1 MAIKKDNS
9 REYFDRNKIK
19 NGILK
24 SSEKRPVS
32 IEQVEEIIHYIENE
46 INKTYLSEIESK
58 KIGEMV
64 MDKLKDVDEVAY
76 VRFASVYRQFKDIN
90 TFVKELKNI
99 LTEKRW
105 LSMDNYIRFKGFDK
119 KCDFVNLAFSNI
131 NIGMAS
137 KSDRENL
144 CKELN
149 MNFENLTNN
158 KQTHSDIVNIIKKE
172 DIGKIKE
179 GDALVTNLKKTP
191 LLVFVA
197 DCVPVAIVD
206 PKKEAVA
213 LCHAGWRGT
222 YSKITQKS
230 IENMEKLYET
240 NPEDLVCV
248 LGPSIGP
255 CCYEVSKDLIE
266 KFNTIIT
273 NRDEKF
279 YIIKENKYYL
289 DLWKVN
295 ELILTSC
302 GVKKENI
309 VNLNICTSCN
319 SDKFHSYRKHNQTTK
334 RLGMILEVK

>member
-1 MAIKKDNS
+1 MK
-9 REYFDRNKIK
+9 
-19 NGILK
+19 
-24 SSEKRPVS
+24 
-32 IEQVEEIIHYIENE
+32 
-46 INKTYLSEIESK
+46 
-58 KIGEMV
+58 
-64 MDKLKDVDEVAY
+64 
-76 VRFASVYRQFKDIN
+76 
-90 TFVKELKNI
+90 
-99 LTEKRW
+99 
-105 LSMDNYIRFKGFDK
+105 NYIRFEEFDK

-131 NIGMAS
+131 NIDMAS
-137 KSDRENL
+137 KSDKENL

-230 IENMEKLYET
+230 IENMEKLYGT

-279 YIIKENKYYL
+279 YIIKESKYYL

-302 GVKKENI
+302 GVKKDNI

>member
-1 MAIKKDNS
+1 MK
-9 REYFDRNKIK
+9 
-19 NGILK
+19 
-24 SSEKRPVS
+24 
-32 IEQVEEIIHYIENE
+32 
-46 INKTYLSEIESK
+46 
-58 KIGEMV
+58 
-64 MDKLKDVDEVAY
+64 
-76 VRFASVYRQFKDIN
+76 
-90 TFVKELKNI
+90 
-99 LTEKRW
+99 
-105 LSMDNYIRFKGFDK
+105 NYIRFEEFDK

-131 NIGMAS
+131 NIDMAS
-137 KSDRENL
+137 KSDKEDF
-144 CKELN
+144 CKGLN

-172 DIGKIKE
+172 NIGKIKE

-230 IENMEKLYET
+230 IENMEKLYGT

-279 YIIKENKYYL
+279 YIIKESKYYL

>member
-1 MAIKKDNS
+1 MLFRS
-9 REYFDRNKIK
+9 
-19 NGILK
+19 
-24 SSEKRPVS
+24 
-32 IEQVEEIIHYIENE
+32 
-46 INKTYLSEIESK
+46 
-58 KIGEMV
+58 
-64 MDKLKDVDEVAY
+64 DK
-76 VRFASVYRQFKDIN
+76 
-90 TFVKELKNI
+90 
-99 LTEKRW
+99 
-105 LSMDNYIRFKGFDK
+105 
-119 KCDFVNLAFSNI
+119 
-131 NIGMAS
+131 
-137 KSDRENL
+137 ENL

-149 MNFENLTNN
+149 MNFDNLTNN

-230 IENMEKLYET
+230 IENMEKLYGT

-279 YIIKENKYYL
+279 YIIKESKYYL

>member
-1 MAIKKDNS
+1 MK
-9 REYFDRNKIK
+9 
-19 NGILK
+19 
-24 SSEKRPVS
+24 
-32 IEQVEEIIHYIENE
+32 
-46 INKTYLSEIESK
+46 
-58 KIGEMV
+58 
-64 MDKLKDVDEVAY
+64 
-76 VRFASVYRQFKDIN
+76 
-90 TFVKELKNI
+90 
-99 LTEKRW
+99 
-105 LSMDNYIRFKGFDK
+105 NYIRFEEFDK

-131 NIGMAS
+131 NIDMAS
-137 KSDRENL
+137 KSDKENL

-149 MNFENLTNN
+149 MNFDNLTNN

-230 IENMEKLYET
+230 IENMEKLYGT

-279 YIIKENKYYL
+279 YIIKESKYYL

>member
-1 MAIKKDNS
+1 MK
-9 REYFDRNKIK
+9 
-19 NGILK
+19 
-24 SSEKRPVS
+24 
-32 IEQVEEIIHYIENE
+32 
-46 INKTYLSEIESK
+46 
-58 KIGEMV
+58 
-64 MDKLKDVDEVAY
+64 
-76 VRFASVYRQFKDIN
+76 
-90 TFVKELKNI
+90 
-99 LTEKRW
+99 
-105 LSMDNYIRFKGFDK
+105 NYIRFEEFDK

-131 NIGMAS
+131 NIDMAS
-137 KSDRENL
+137 KSDKENL

-149 MNFENLTNN
+149 MNFDNLTNN

-230 IENMEKLYET
+230 IENMEKLYGT
-240 NPEDLVCV
+240 NPKDLVCV

-279 YIIKENKYYL
+279 YIIKESKYYL

>member
-1 MAIKKDNS
+1 MK
-9 REYFDRNKIK
+9 
-19 NGILK
+19 
-24 SSEKRPVS
+24 
-32 IEQVEEIIHYIENE
+32 
-46 INKTYLSEIESK
+46 
-58 KIGEMV
+58 
-64 MDKLKDVDEVAY
+64 
-76 VRFASVYRQFKDIN
+76 
-90 TFVKELKNI
+90 
-99 LTEKRW
+99 
-105 LSMDNYIRFKGFDK
+105 NYIRFEEFDK

-131 NIGMAS
+131 NIDMVS
-137 KSDRENL
+137 KSDKENL

-149 MNFENLTNN
+149 MNFDNLTNN

-230 IENMEKLYET
+230 IENMEKLYGT

-279 YIIKENKYYL
+279 YIIKESKYYL

>member
-1 MAIKKDNS
+1 MK
-9 REYFDRNKIK
+9 
-19 NGILK
+19 
-24 SSEKRPVS
+24 
-32 IEQVEEIIHYIENE
+32 
-46 INKTYLSEIESK
+46 
-58 KIGEMV
+58 
-64 MDKLKDVDEVAY
+64 
-76 VRFASVYRQFKDIN
+76 
-90 TFVKELKNI
+90 
-99 LTEKRW
+99 
-105 LSMDNYIRFKGFDK
+105 NYIRFEEFDK

-131 NIGMAS
+131 NIDMAS
-137 KSDRENL
+137 KSDKENL

-149 MNFENLTNN
+149 MNFDNLTNN

-230 IENMEKLYET
+230 IENMEKLYGT

>member
-1 MAIKKDNS
+1 MK
-9 REYFDRNKIK
+9 
-19 NGILK
+19 
-24 SSEKRPVS
+24 
-32 IEQVEEIIHYIENE
+32 
-46 INKTYLSEIESK
+46 
-58 KIGEMV
+58 
-64 MDKLKDVDEVAY
+64 
-76 VRFASVYRQFKDIN
+76 
-90 TFVKELKNI
+90 
-99 LTEKRW
+99 
-105 LSMDNYIRFKGFDK
+105 NYIRFEGFDK

-131 NIGMAS
+131 NIDMAS
-137 KSDRENL
+137 KSDKENL

-158 KQTHSDIVNIIKKE
+158 KQIHSDIVNIIKKE

-230 IENMEKLYET
+230 IENMEKLYGT
-240 NPEDLVCV
+240 NPEDLICV

-279 YIIKENKYYL
+279 YIIKESKYYL

-295 ELILTSC
+295 ELILTSY

>member
-1 MAIKKDNS
+1 
-9 REYFDRNKIK
+9 
-19 NGILK
+19 
-24 SSEKRPVS
+24 
-32 IEQVEEIIHYIENE
+32 
-46 INKTYLSEIESK
+46 
-58 KIGEMV
+58 
-64 MDKLKDVDEVAY
+64 
-76 VRFASVYRQFKDIN
+76 
-90 TFVKELKNI
+90 
-99 LTEKRW
+99 
-105 LSMDNYIRFKGFDK
+105 MDNYIRFKGFDK

-131 NIGMAS
+131 NIDMAS

-273 NRDEKF
+273 NRDEKL

>member
-1 MAIKKDNS
+1 MK
-9 REYFDRNKIK
+9 
-19 NGILK
+19 
-24 SSEKRPVS
+24 
-32 IEQVEEIIHYIENE
+32 
-46 INKTYLSEIESK
+46 
-58 KIGEMV
+58 
-64 MDKLKDVDEVAY
+64 
-76 VRFASVYRQFKDIN
+76 
-90 TFVKELKNI
+90 
-99 LTEKRW
+99 
-105 LSMDNYIRFKGFDK
+105 NYIRFEEFDK

-131 NIGMAS
+131 NIDMAS
-137 KSDRENL
+137 KSDKENL
-144 CKELN
+144 CKDLN
-149 MNFENLTNN
+149 MNFDNLTNN

-206 PKKEAVA
+206 TKKEAVA

-230 IENMEKLYET
+230 IENMEKLYGT

-279 YIIKENKYYL
+279 YIIKESKYYL

>member
-1 MAIKKDNS
+1 MK
-9 REYFDRNKIK
+9 
-19 NGILK
+19 
-24 SSEKRPVS
+24 
-32 IEQVEEIIHYIENE
+32 
-46 INKTYLSEIESK
+46 
-58 KIGEMV
+58 
-64 MDKLKDVDEVAY
+64 
-76 VRFASVYRQFKDIN
+76 
-90 TFVKELKNI
+90 
-99 LTEKRW
+99 
-105 LSMDNYIRFKGFDK
+105 NYIRFEEFDK

-131 NIGMAS
+131 NIDMAS
-137 KSDRENL
+137 KSDKENL

-172 DIGKIKE
+172 NIGKIKE

-230 IENMEKLYET
+230 IENMEKLYGT

-279 YIIKENKYYL
+279 YIIKESKYYL

>member
-1 MAIKKDNS
+1 MK
-9 REYFDRNKIK
+9 
-19 NGILK
+19 
-24 SSEKRPVS
+24 
-32 IEQVEEIIHYIENE
+32 
-46 INKTYLSEIESK
+46 
-58 KIGEMV
+58 
-64 MDKLKDVDEVAY
+64 
-76 VRFASVYRQFKDIN
+76 
-90 TFVKELKNI
+90 
-99 LTEKRW
+99 
-105 LSMDNYIRFKGFDK
+105 NYIRFEEFDK

-131 NIGMAS
+131 NIDMAS
-137 KSDRENL
+137 KSDKENL

-149 MNFENLTNN
+149 MNFDNLTNN

-172 DIGKIKE
+172 DIGKVKE

-230 IENMEKLYET
+230 IENMEKLYGT

-279 YIIKENKYYL
+279 YIIKESKYYL

-319 SDKFHSYRKHNQTTK
+319 SDKFHSYRKHNQTAK